1 MKKLGKLGVS
11 LIILM
16 LLIFFGGRA
25 FIIKSEFLE
34 VDFLTG
40 LNLIQNNQVQEVNG
54 NLVAGY
60 SLHNIKYIPM
70 ERVPDHVKDAFIAT
84 EDNRFY
90 YHGAVDPIGLIRAVF
105 VNLKSG
111 EYTEGGSTISQQLAK
126 NLYLSPEK
134 SLRRKVLEV
143 ILATQLEKKYS
154 KNDILEMYLNQIY
167 FDRNCYGIE
176 NASLKFFGKS
186 ARELNL
192 AEGAMLAGVPK
203 NPGRYSPLRH
213 YKEAKARQ
221 ELVLKRMA
229 EARLIT
235 EKEAKSASKVTINVQ
250 SFR

>member
-1 MKKLGKLGVS
+1 MKKLGKIGAF

-16 LLIFFGGRA
+16 FLIFWAGRA
-25 FIIKSEFLE
+25 FIESEFLG
-34 VDFLTG
+34 VDSLTD
-40 LNLIQNNQVQEVNG
+40 LKLLQNNQVQEVNG

-90 YHGAVDPIGLIRAVF
+90 YHGAVDPIGLVRAVL
-105 VNLKSG
+105 VNIKSG

-134 SLRRKVLEV
+134 SIRRKVLEA
-143 ILATQLEKKYS
+143 ILATQLEQKYS

-167 FDRNCYGIE
+167 FDKNCYGIE

-192 AEGAMLAGVPK
+192 AEGAMLAGVTK
-203 NPGRYSPLRH
+203 NPARYSPLRN

-221 ELVLKRMA
+221 ELVLKRMV
-229 EARLIT
+229 EARFIT
-235 EKEAKSASKVTINVQ
+235 EKEAKSAFKVTINVQ
-250 SFR
+250 SSR